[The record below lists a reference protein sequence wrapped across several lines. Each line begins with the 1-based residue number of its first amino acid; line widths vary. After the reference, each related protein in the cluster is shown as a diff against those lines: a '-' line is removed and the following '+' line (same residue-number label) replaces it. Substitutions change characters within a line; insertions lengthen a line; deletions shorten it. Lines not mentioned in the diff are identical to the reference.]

1 MMTTLVRFIDR
12 GSLGCWSRVDMATG
26 EHCYI
31 SITRKGMVIK
41 ESDLGLFGRTVV
53 KIGSMDDLAWMAMK
67 LSECHYEDIT
77 PPTMTNP
84 VLKVITNRILHLQC
98 LDDVEEIFGYWD
110 TRSSQ

>member
-1 MMTTLVRFIDR
+1 MVTTLVQFFDR

-53 KIGSMDDLAWMAMK
+53 SIQSVDDLAWVAMR
-67 LSECHYEDIT
+67 LHEMQYDDLT

-84 VLKVITNRILHLQC
+84 VLKVITNRILHLEC
-98 LDDVEEIFGYWD
+98 LDQVEEIFGHYD
-110 TRSSQ
+110 TRNK